1 MAGIGPTDIEENW
14 WGDVS
19 YNAFT
24 MRDWRNTCDTGY
36 SGGPP
41 MVSGYTEP
49 KPVPVERCAYCGI
62 KAFEEE
68 RLCVGCGAPL

>member
-1 MAGIGPTDIEENW
+1 MAGIGQTALEENW
-14 WGDVS
+14 WGDIS

-41 MVSGYTEP
+41 MDFGYTEP
-49 KPVPVERCAYCGI
+49 KPVPVERCESVSYTHLTLPTI
-62 KAFEEE
+62 
-68 RLCVGCGAPL
+68 LLV